1 MIPAGAIPS
10 VLGKR
15 RMQTA
20 EELVNSPGFHLGGGG
35 GGGIK
40 GFWRWKPWAYPGV
53 VLC

>member
-35 GGGIK
+35 GAAGLRGSGDGNLGHIL
-40 GFWRWKPWAYPGV
+40 V
-53 VLC
+53 